1 MKTLAAVIASATKV
15 FLNHKYGSPKRRKVG
30 DATRLSFVF
39 LLCGVL
45 YSLSFIAIGLY
56 QHTIISIIVS
66 CLALPIPLGFKFFST
81 RTKIIVFYFIGIT
94 FLLFNIL
101 GSGNGYS
108 IAVVL
113 WIVLIVFFAFSLLP
127 RQFALLFFIIALGMF
142 VSKQVL
148 VDHSYHLPYLIPKQL
163 IDSPR
168 IIDIIAP
175 GIFILFLIYS
185 FNKFLENN
193 TQEIAQSHK
202 EITRLNNDLQKSRL
216 AYFSIVDK
224 GSSLIF
230 THTLDGKIKFAN
242 AAFIKLLKVPMGQLI
257 GRNFISILP
266 KQKEFDQKG
275 YFEKLNQE
283 GHVDGLVTIEDN
295 SNIFY
300 YRYHSTLFHDESGD
314 LVALITAEDATQHEL
329 NKIEVVRNK
338 EELEATL
345 ASLNDTIVLVDRT
358 NTIVR
363 CWTAL
368 SPLVKPSEFYGKNM
382 PDAFA
387 TFLGDSY
394 FQFQTAYKNTLG
406 HGTQCIV
413 CVPVK
418 FNSEEKFFEIKIQ
431 LVKGGQINIMAS
443 IYIVDITQKYKE
455 QKQSTLRL
463 AKLQRYQNCLSKL
476 SHSDL
481 VSNIE
486 FNESIGIVLKETALA
501 MDLRI
506 SRYWEV
512 DEQQE
517 FLDCKI
523 IWTSKGQ
530 FLKVDRVTPIAVSAH
545 EPRGCPECILADQNC
560 QLRKEINGYLNR
572 MRVKSIPIT
581 NNNSIETLQ
590 PFNNQSFL
598 ITPIFVH
605 GKFHGGLGIEAT
617 ESIIRWDEI
626 DISFTE
632 SVVTLMSLVVEA
644 NKSKI
649 ATQKAIDYSY
659 QLETKNNEMATMMK
673 YLAQAQ
679 KKAEESEKLKSSFLA
694 NMSHEIRT
702 PLNAIMGMSELLEN
716 PKVSGEKKIEFSKL
730 IRTRSSDLLI
740 ILNNVLDYSKLE
752 SGKAVLNEIEGNIDE
767 FLDRIIFGMKAETHY
782 LNEKNMQFL
791 KNNKLGGDKNIVKAD
806 FIRLYQVVTN
816 LLINAIKF
824 TYHGTIC
831 IGCQEE
837 KDDLVFSIS
846 DTGIG
851 IAKSKLETI
860 FESFRQ
866 ADESIH
872 SKFGGSGLGLAICKG
887 NVEMWG
893 GKIWVE
899 SELGIGSTFYFTL
912 PQKRNNEKLI

>member
-1 MKTLAAVIASATKV
+1 M
-15 FLNHKYGSPKRRKVG
+15 
-30 DATRLSFVF
+30 
-39 LLCGVL
+39 
-45 YSLSFIAIGLY
+45 
-56 QHTIISIIVS
+56 
-66 CLALPIPLGFKFFST
+66 
-81 RTKIIVFYFIGIT
+81 
-94 FLLFNIL
+94 
-101 GSGNGYS
+101 
-108 IAVVL
+108 
-113 WIVLIVFFAFSLLP
+113 
-127 RQFALLFFIIALGMF
+127 
-142 VSKQVL
+142 
-148 VDHSYHLPYLIPKQL
+148 
-163 IDSPR
+163 
-168 IIDIIAP
+168 
-175 GIFILFLIYS
+175 
-185 FNKFLENN
+185 
-193 TQEIAQSHK
+193 
-202 EITRLNNDLQKSRL
+202 
-216 AYFSIVDK
+216 
-224 GSSLIF
+224 
-230 THTLDGKIKFAN
+230 
-242 AAFIKLLKVPMGQLI
+242 
-257 GRNFISILP
+257 
-266 KQKEFDQKG
+266 
-275 YFEKLNQE
+275 
-283 GHVDGLVTIEDN
+283 
-295 SNIFY
+295 
-300 YRYHSTLFHDESGD
+300 
-314 LVALITAEDATQHEL
+314 ALITAEDATQHEL

-345 ASLNDTIVLVDRT
+345 ASLNDTIILVDRT
-358 NTIVR
+358 HKIAR
-363 CWTAL
+363 CWTAH
-368 SPLVKPSEFYGKNM
+368 SAWIKPCEFYGKTM
-382 PDAFA
+382 ADAFA
-387 TFLGDSY
+387 AFLGDSY
-394 FQFQTAYKNTLG
+394 LQFQTAYKKTLDL
-406 HGTQCIV
+406 GTQSIV
-413 CVPVK
+413 WVPIK

-486 FNESIGIVLKETALA
+486 FNESIGIILKETALA
-501 MDLRI
+501 MDLQI

-512 DEQQE
+512 DDQQE

-523 IWTSKGQ
+523 IWASKGQ
-530 FLKVDRVTPIAVSAH
+530 FSKVDRVTPLTVSAH
-545 EPRGCPECILADQNC
+545 EPPECPECILADQNC

-590 PFNNQSFL
+590 PFNKQSFL

-617 ESIIRWDEI
+617 DAKIRWDEI

-649 ATQKAIDYSY
+649 ATQKAIDYSN
-659 QLETKNNEMATMMK
+659 QLEIKNNEMATMMK

-716 PKVSGEKKIEFSKL
+716 PKVSDEKKTEFSKL
-730 IRTRSSDLLI
+730 IRIRSSDLLI

-782 LNEKNMQFL
+782 LNVKNIQFV
-791 KNNKLGGDKNIVKAD
+791 KNNKLGGETNIIKAD

-831 IGCQEE
+831 IGCHQE
-837 KDDLVFSIS
+837 KDDLIFSIS

-912 PQKRNNEKLI
+912 PQRRNSNVCS